1 MELLDKLVDIVD
13 CMYIS
18 DLCRQTIVSVEQQKQ
33 IAMINAD
40 DYSLKEWQDAL
51 DYIIKK
57 RVDII
62 SVDEAKKVLLEYFRS
77 K

>member
-1 MELLDKLVDIVD
+1 MELLDKLVGIVD

-18 DLCRQTIVSVEQQKQ
+18 NLHHQTMLSLEQLKQ
-33 IAMINAD
+33 IEAINVD

-51 DYIIKK
+51 DYIIK
-57 RVDII
+57 RRIDIV
-62 SVDEAKKVLLEYFRS
+62 SVDEGKKVLLDFFTS